1 MSGGTGVHV
10 VFGTGPIGRA
20 TAEALL
26 RRGLRVRMVN
36 RSGRSPLG
44 ERVDVVAGD
53 ARDAGFATRAASE
66 ADAVYQTLNPEYH
79 EWESEFPLLQRG
91 VLAAAER
98 VGARYVSMDN
108 VYSYGDP
115 HGEVLTETSPE
126 NPHTRK
132 GRVRKRMADELWEA
146 HRAGR
151 VAVTSGR
158 ASDYYGPGAGN
169 ASPIG
174 DPVVSAVRRGKRAA
188 LFDSPDTV
196 HSYTFIPD
204 IGEGL
209 AVLGT
214 DDRALGRAWHLPNDP
229 NPRTSRQMV
238 EALAAVAGTTARVTT
253 IPVFALRA
261 LGVINPT
268 VRELVEM
275 AYEFRGPFVVDSS
288 AITREFG
295 LRATPI
301 DEAWERTLRETD
313 PPK

>member
-1 MSGGTGVHV
+1 MSGGSGVHV
-10 VFGTGPIGRA
+10 VFGTGPVGRA

-26 RRGLRVRMVN
+26 RREIRVRMVN

-53 ARDAGFATRAASE
+53 ARDADFATRAANGAE
-66 ADAVYQTLNPEYH
+66 AVYQTLNPEYH
-79 EWESEFPLLQRG
+79 EWETQFPLLQRG
-91 VLAAAER
+91 VLAAAQR
-98 VGARYVSMDN
+98 VGARYVAMDN

-115 HGEVLTETSPE
+115 HGEILTETSPE

-132 GRVRKRMADELWEA
+132 GRVRKRMADELWED

-174 DPVVSAVRRGKRAA
+174 DPVISAVRKGKRAA

-209 AVLGT
+209 AELGT
-214 DDRALGRAWHLPNDP
+214 NDRALGRAWHLPNDP
-229 NPRTSRQMV
+229 NPRSSRQMV
-238 EALAAVAGTTARVTT
+238 ESLARALGTTAKVTT

-261 LGVINPT
+261 VGVINPT
-268 VRELVEM
+268 VRELIEM
-275 AYEFRGPFVVDSS
+275 AYEFRSAFVVDST
-288 AITREFG
+288 AITQEFG

-301 DEAWERTLRETD
+301 DEAWQRTLAAVTA
-313 PPK
+313 P